1 MRWDSVS
8 IDIGDL
14 RNEIKVEAA
23 AGDGAFEIEAFAEVF
38 ARRLEDAEAVA
49 NLNVEPLRC
58 NGPRGKRLELLGYA
72 ESSIDQT
79 LVILAGRYYG
89 RDETLTMTDAKDVS
103 GRATGF
109 VEAAVEGWL
118 TTNLEMSSR
127 EWDYADYFSKQ
138 ITDGRIAKIRV
149 VVITDGPMSERIR
162 TIESN
167 TVAGVKTTYEVWDQR
182 RIIDAALPD
191 RGSEDIH
198 IDFTKWLPEGLPCL
212 VAPSADDTT
221 RTYLAVI
228 PARMLTDVFEEYGSL
243 LLESNVRTFLSARGQ
258 VNRGIQ
264 STLVQEPE
272 RFLAYNNGLTTTA
285 SGVELGRST
294 QGTTIRSLDRWQI
307 VNGGQTTASIAYF
320 LRNHKG
326 MDIDGVS
333 IQMKLVTVT
342 DADSASVVQSVAK
355 YANSQNRVSTAD
367 LFSTHEF
374 HIRLEQISRRLKAP
388 SKEGKQ
394 YQTGWFYERARGQWE
409 NDRTARGSA
418 GEQAKFE
425 LEYPKSQRI
434 TKTDW
439 AKYDYC
445 WNQHPDLV
453 SRGAQSVFSD
463 YAAKVDAQ
471 WTKDDGKG
479 ADAYGDGYF
488 RNSIGKAI
496 IYEALRSEVVKQDWY
511 KAARGYLANIVA
523 YAISRFA
530 LQIGVQFGANY
541 DFTRL
546 WQSQTVSGTT
556 LTALL
561 GITHVAQQY
570 LTDPNRPQANVTQ
583 WAKQQACWEGFKKV
597 SIRLD
602 DLVKVDLIAA
612 EEAQL
617 QIADDRK
624 QRAMDTG
631 FEVIKR
637 ILAVKVQVWE
647 MLNQSKDQVPVSPTE
662 RDLVQ
667 MFGLRQGKVPS
678 ERQATVLLR
687 LLDRMVEN
695 GVLGRE
701 TY

>member
-1 MRWDSVS
+1 MSLDTE
-8 IDIGDL
+8 DL

-23 AGDGAFEIEAFAEVF
+23 AGEGVFEIEAFAEVF

-72 ESSIDQT
+72 ESSIDQS

-89 RDETLTMTDAKDVS
+89 SDETLTMTDAKDAC
-103 GRATGF
+103 GRAVGF
-109 VEAAVEGWL
+109 IEAAVEGWL

-127 EWDYADYFSKQ
+127 EWEYADYFSKR
-138 ITDGRIAKIRV
+138 ITDGRVAKIRV
-149 VVITDGPMSERIR
+149 VLITDGLMSERIR

-198 IDFTKWLPEGLPCL
+198 IDFTKWLPGGLPCL
-212 VAPSADDTT
+212 VAPGDDETT

-228 PARMLTDVFEEYGSL
+228 PARLLVDVFDEYGSL

-264 STLVQEPE
+264 STLAQEPE

-285 SGVELGRST
+285 SAVELGHST
-294 QGTTIRSLDRWQI
+294 QGTTILSLDRWQI

-326 MDIDGVS
+326 TNIDGVS
-333 IQMKLVTVT
+333 IQMKLVTVS
-342 DADSASVVQSVAK
+342 DADSATVVQAVAK

-374 HIRLEQISRRLKAP
+374 HIRLEQISRRLRAP
-388 SKEGKQ
+388 SKEGQQ

-425 LEYPKSQRI
+425 LEYPRSQRI

-439 AKYDYC
+439 AKYDFC

-471 WTKDDGKG
+471 WIRDGGKG
-479 ADAYGDGYF
+479 ADVYGDGYF
-488 RNSIGKAI
+488 RTSIGKAI
-496 IYEALRSEVVKQDWY
+496 MYEALRTEVAKQEWY
-511 KAARGYLANIVA
+511 KTARGYLANIVA

-530 LQIGVQFGANY
+530 LQISAQFGAKY
-541 DFTRL
+541 DFSQL
-546 WQSQTVSGTT
+546 WRSQVISDTT

-561 GITHVAQQY
+561 GIAHAAQRH

-583 WAKQQACWEGFKKV
+583 WAKQQACWEGFTKV
-597 SIRLD
+597 PIRLED
-602 DLVKVDLIAA
+602 AVKADLVGA

-617 QIADDRK
+617 QVSDDRK
-624 QRAMDTG
+624 QRAMDSG

-637 ILAVKVQVWE
+637 VLAVKLQVWE
-647 MLNQSKDQVPVSPTE
+647 TVYHSTERVSISPTE

-678 ERQATVLLR
+678 ERQAAVLLR
-687 LLDRMVEN
+687 LLDRMAES
-695 GVLGRE
+695 GVLGRDA
-701 TY
+701 Y